1 MIPSTHLNAMPEHS
15 DQKPDQKPEQTIVTL
30 RSLAL
35 PPAGGLESFGPAQG
49 AAQTDEERLLMARY
63 RQVLERVGQET
74 AKAGADLMVA
84 VSDRD
89 VSLLQSEIARQ
100 AQVARTLPSGGL
112 EAKFGTGITGGDIL
126 GWIKTLFTHVDQSK
140 AHPIL
145 RPTTTTAA
153 VIADNARIA
162 LTADWGTG
170 LYGAPLIATE
180 IRKRAPFDLL
190 LHLGD
195 IYYSGTP
202 DEVRERFL
210 APWPKDAGAISRTLN
225 SNHEMYSGG
234 EGYFTVA
241 LPAFDQSSSYFAFQN
256 THWLLVGLD
265 TAYVDHDMDTEQVAW
280 LNVVIDRAREENG
293 GIAKKLILFSHQQP
307 FSRLETQGPKLQQA
321 LRHLLDA
328 RKVTAWYWG
337 HEHQCVVYDPHP
349 VFGLLGRCLG
359 NGGIPEP
366 RKGHVKAAPTEQTIG
381 TVTWKRLTATADS
394 PSCLVL
400 DGPNAAIKG
409 EEEKFV
415 PHGFMTLEFNGP
427 ALVERV
433 WLADGTEILN
443 RTIQ

>member
-1 MIPSTHLNAMPEHS
+1 MPERPN
-15 DQKPDQKPEQTIVTL
+15 QKPAQTIVTL

-35 PPAGGLESFGPAQG
+35 PPAGGLESAGPAQR
-49 AAQTDEERLLMARY
+49 ALQTDEERLLMARY
-63 RQVLERVGQET
+63 AQVLERLRQET
-74 AKAGADLMVA
+74 TKSGTELMVT

-100 AQVARTLPSGGL
+100 AQAARTLQSGGL
-112 EAKFGTGITGGDIL
+112 EAQFGTGITGGDIL
-126 GWIKTLFTHVDQSK
+126 GWIKVLFTHVDRAN

-153 VIADNARIA
+153 AIADHARIA

-170 LYGAPLIATE
+170 LYGAPLIADQ

-202 DEVRERFL
+202 EEVQERFL

-234 EGYFTVA
+234 QGYFEVA

-256 THWLLVGLD
+256 QDWLLVGLD

-280 LNVVIDRAREENG
+280 LNVVIDRAREAHG
-293 GIAKKLILFSHQQP
+293 GIPKKLVLFSHQQP
-307 FSRLETQGPKLQQA
+307 FSRLDSQGPKLQQA
-321 LRHLLDA
+321 LRHLLESRA
-328 RKVTAWYWG
+328 ITAWYWG
-337 HEHQCVVYDPHP
+337 HEHQCVIFDPHP

-366 RKGHVKAAPTEQTIG
+366 RKGSVKAAPAERTIG
-381 TVTWKRLTATADS
+381 NVTWKRLTATADS

-400 DGPNAAIKG
+400 DGPNPAIKG
-409 EEEKFV
+409 EENKFV

-433 WLADGTEILN
+433 LLADGTEILSH
-443 RTIQ
+443 TIE